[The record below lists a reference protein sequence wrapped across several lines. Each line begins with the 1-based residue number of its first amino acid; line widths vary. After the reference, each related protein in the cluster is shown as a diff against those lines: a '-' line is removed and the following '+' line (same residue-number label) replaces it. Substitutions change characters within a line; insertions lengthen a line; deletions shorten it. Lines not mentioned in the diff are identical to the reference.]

1 MGYSPWGRRVG
12 HDLAT
17 KPQTFGCDHPG
28 LTPTISLDCA
38 GSPPVMEQVVTDIA
52 PVIMNT

>member
-17 KPQTFGCDHPG
+17 KPQPFGCDHPG